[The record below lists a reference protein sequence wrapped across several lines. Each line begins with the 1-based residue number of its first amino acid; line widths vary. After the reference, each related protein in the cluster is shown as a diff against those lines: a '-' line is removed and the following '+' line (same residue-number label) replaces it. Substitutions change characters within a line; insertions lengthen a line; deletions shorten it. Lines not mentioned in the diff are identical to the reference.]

1 MLRFI
6 LFKHKFLIVEILLPR
21 ASELIQNP
29 ATTTGGW
36 CWVEPLLV
44 VKMEEICKSQ
54 RGAI

>member
-36 CWVEPLLV
+36 FWVEPLLV
-44 VKMEEICKSQ
+44 VKMEE
-54 RGAI
+54 R